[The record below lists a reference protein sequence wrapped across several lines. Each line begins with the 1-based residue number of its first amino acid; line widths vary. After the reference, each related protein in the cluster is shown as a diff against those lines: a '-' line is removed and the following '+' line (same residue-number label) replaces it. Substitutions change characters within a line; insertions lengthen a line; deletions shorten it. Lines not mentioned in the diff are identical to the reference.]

1 MKEEREDSVES
12 KLSKMKTLSWILLC
26 FEFGWHLWRN
36 QRRLNVL
43 VVLSEFK
50 KERKQQQQHYA
61 EAFCDL
67 PQP

>member
-26 FEFGWHLWRN
+26 FELGWHWRN

-50 KERKQQQQHYA
+50 KERKQQQHYA